1 MEFVQIPEI
10 KLSPRIVHDT
20 NHVAIQVVSEGKGVR
35 RPTAVPKALLKEV
48 LIEQDLMQLRQRQR
62 RRQYLMQLHNDGCN
76 PLKTWVLVAMRAR
89 KALGDEE
96 FQRTGML
103 LTRQLF
109 ASLKARG
116 DA

>member
-1 MEFVQIPEI
+1 
-10 KLSPRIVHDT
+10 
-20 NHVAIQVVSEGKGVR
+20 
-35 RPTAVPKALLKEV
+35 
-48 LIEQDLMQLRQRQR
+48 
-62 RRQYLMQLHNDGCN
+62 MQLHNDGCK